1 MIVML
6 ENIFAVSVSIHR
18 FIYIKFSV
26 INISIVFVSLSVF
39 NFSFNVDVF
48 KIVTSIYRDGTEILV
63 FVQMLSSF

>member
-48 KIVTSIYRDGTEILV
+48 KIVASIYRDGTEILV

>member
-6 ENIFAVSVSIHR
+6 ENIFAASVSIHR
-18 FIYIKFSV
+18 FIYIGFSV
-26 INISIVFVSLSVF
+26 VNISIVFSSLSVF